1 MHIIDG
7 LRTDNPNP
15 KTPRFTPPM
24 PLGGPSLILET
35 NKSYNGRG
43 GDDLGNKEAYMF
55 FPKKISGDKIVGF
68 STKCYMTTI
77 DPNGT
82 INVDAEG
89 SKATGFEI
97 IA

>member
-1 MHIIDG
+1 MFNSI
-7 LRTDNPNP
+7 
-15 KTPRFTPPM
+15 
-24 PLGGPSLILET
+24 PLSSPSLILET

-55 FPKKISGDKIVGF
+55 FPKKISGTGDKIVGF

-82 INVDAEG
+82 IEVDAEG